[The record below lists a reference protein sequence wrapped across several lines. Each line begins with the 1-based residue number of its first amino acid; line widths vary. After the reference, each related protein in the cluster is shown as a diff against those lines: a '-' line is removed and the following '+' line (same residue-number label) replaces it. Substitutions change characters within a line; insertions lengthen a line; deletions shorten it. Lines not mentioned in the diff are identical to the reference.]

1 MKIADILI
9 EKDTLAAAA
18 GRAVSA
24 GQAAA
29 DRIMSPS
36 KWLQGGGGSDSDSE
50 SDTPKPKSF
59 EYKQTLSALSQNQA
73 LDQNDLARVKTLYN
87 EFRSGKR
94 SSRSADSG
102 EMIAALKRVL
112 DNQQRYKSDNQLF
125 ADLAA
130 EF

>member
-1 MKIADILI
+1 MKISDILA
-9 EKDTLAAAA
+9 EQDTVAAAA
-18 GRAVSA
+18 GRAMGA

-36 KWLQGGGGSDSDSE
+36 KWLQGSSSSSSDSE
-50 SDTPKPKSF
+50 KSNKSKSYEF
-59 EYKQTLSALSQNQA
+59 KQTLTSLSQNQA

-102 EMIAALKRVL
+102 EITVAFKRVL

>member
-1 MKIADILI
+1 
-9 EKDTLAAAA
+9 
-18 GRAVSA
+18 
-24 GQAAA
+24 
-29 DRIMSPS
+29 MSPS

-50 SDTPKPKSF
+50 SDTPKSKSY
-59 EYKQTLSALSQNQA
+59 EYKQTLSALSQNQT

-102 EMIAALKRVL
+102 EMTAALKRVL